1 MSRILRISL
10 VLLIISQALA
20 GQKLVNS
27 PYGRFGP
34 GIIVPQGLL
43 KTRGMGGAGIALQDP
58 VNLNYLNPASF
69 SSLDTNSFVFD
80 FGLDYQILRLN
91 DGQESYRS
99 EDMSFHHIVIGFP
112 VAKKAGFVFGLVPY
126 SSGYYNIAATIG
138 PDDPA
143 YRPIAGEIEHLH
155 KGDGGYNKFFWGF
168 GISPVKNL
176 SLGLNMEFMFGTI
189 TRINSYVFTDGSNY
203 YNNSTTESILIRGF
217 NFKYGAQYKF
227 NLGSDYFASTGF
239 TFSPKKEYRSDYE
252 DLILKYSSYTGTYY
266 SVDTLSYNFTNEIPI
281 VMPRTITAG
290 IAFGKTDKF
299 AVAVDY
305 TMTNWSESKFAG
317 YDQYMVNSSEFNV
330 GLEFIPQKY
339 ANTNIL
345 NRVEYRLG
353 GHTSGTQLMLGN
365 EQIREFGITFGTGI
379 PMNRTKTRMNFLFEY
394 GKRKG
399 SFENGLH
406 NETYYNFAIS
416 FNFYDNWFKKKQYN

>member
-1 MSRILRISL
+1 MLKLLKISFFFIIL
-10 VLLIISQALA
+10 SQALN

-69 SSLDTNSFVFD
+69 ASIDTNSFVFD
-80 FGLDYQILRLN
+80 FGFDYQILTLN
-91 DGQESYRS
+91 DGNETYKSD
-99 EDMSFHHIVIGFP
+99 DMSFHHIVMGFP
-112 VAKKAGFVFGLVPY
+112 VARKAGFVFGLVPF
-126 SSGYYNIAATIG
+126 SSGYYNIASTG
-138 PDDPA
+138 
-143 YRPIAGEIEHLH
+143 YRDIAGEVEHAH

-168 GISPVKNL
+168 GISPLKNL

-189 TRINSYVFTDGSNY
+189 TRTNNYMFADGTNY

-227 NLGSDYFASTGF
+227 DLASDYFLSTGI
-239 TFSPKKEYRSDYE
+239 TYSPKKKYRSDYE
-252 DLILKYSSYTGTYY
+252 DLILKYSLFTGTIY
-266 SVDTLSYNFTNEIPI
+266 SVDTLSYNFTDEVPI
-281 VMPRTITAG
+281 IMPSTMTAG
-290 IAFGKTDKF
+290 IAFGKNDKF
-299 AVAVDY
+299 AIAADY
-305 TMTNWSESKFAG
+305 TRTNWSKSQFAG
-317 YDQYMVNSSEFNV
+317 YDQYLVNSSELNL
-330 GLEFIPQKY
+330 GIEFIPQKY

-353 GHTSGTQLMLGN
+353 GHTSDTQLMIGN
-365 EQIREFGITFGTGI
+365 EQIKEFGITFGAGI

-406 NETYYNFAIS
+406 IETYYNFAIS